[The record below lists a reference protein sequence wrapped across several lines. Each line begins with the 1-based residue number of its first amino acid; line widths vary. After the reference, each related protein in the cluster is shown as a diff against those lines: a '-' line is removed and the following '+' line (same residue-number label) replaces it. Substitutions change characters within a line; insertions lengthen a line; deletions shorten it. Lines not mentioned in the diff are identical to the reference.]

1 MRQLMKINASN
12 IIKQKLNE
20 ISGVSRPEIKKR
32 QLQQSL
38 RYFKLEGKEAYIK
51 VEDSFEFIFLKSGK
65 GQHTVNNIMGPVEP
79 RQVHISFPGQV
90 HLWEVADCS
99 GYRLLLDRIL
109 VQKYFSGA
117 NFLMPSFP
125 QFQAISL
132 DKAVFECCWTDLQ
145 LMLREINSTEPDCDI
160 FKLRLELILYNI
172 SEALRTKNGTYNPK
186 NLFPKINPVLEQ
198 LQRMLEKNFRK
209 EKDAGF
215 YSKGLHMTTSY
226 LNRLCKCRWGISV
239 KKVID
244 NRIVTE
250 AIWLLLDGD
259 HHSVREIS
267 VSLGFPNLSNFSRFF
282 KSRTGYSPL
291 QLRKQLRSNAYLY
304 KQ

>member
-1 MRQLMKINASN
+1 MKISASN

-20 ISGVSRPEIKKR
+20 ASGVSRPEIKKG
-32 QLQQSL
+32 QLQQSV
-38 RYFKLEGKEAYIK
+38 RYFKLGEKEAYIK
-51 VEDSFEFIFLKSGK
+51 VEDSFEFIFLKAGK
-65 GQHTVNNIMGPVEP
+65 GQHTVNNIRRPIAP

-117 NFLMPSFP
+117 SFLMPSFP

-145 LMLREINSTEPDCDI
+145 LLLREISRPEPDCDI

-172 SEALRTKNGTYNPK
+172 SDALMAKNRAYNPK
-186 NLFPKINPVLEQ
+186 NSFTKIHPVLEQ
-198 LQRMLEKNFRK
+198 LQRILEKKFRK

-215 YSKGLHMTTSY
+215 YSKGLHMTTNY
-226 LNRLCKCRWGISV
+226 LNRLCKRQWGINV

-250 AIWLLLDGD
+250 AIRLLLTGD

-291 QLRKQLRSNAYLY
+291 QLRKLLRSNVDRY
-304 KQ
+304 KQSGA